1 MPLNMQHSFAFK
13 GPMRASKWFILAG
26 LLVLV
31 LTVTGC
37 KDENPVDGES
47 PSNIVFPISNVSYGQ
62 QVQPLFNQTCTLAG
76 CHDDGTHQSML
87 SLTSYDNLMYG
98 GALVV
103 VRNKPDVSMLVLRIQ
118 GSVGTRMPLNRNPLN
133 QNQINGI
140 RAWIGEGAQNN

>member
-1 MPLNMQHSFAFK
+1 MTICFVFR
-13 GPMRASKWFILAG
+13 GPTRIRQWVVVTGFLTLA
-26 LLVLV
+26 LA
-31 LTVTGC
+31 VTGC
-37 KDENPVDGES
+37 KDENPVDGDS

-76 CHDDGTHQSML
+76 CHDDGAHQSML

-103 VRNKPDVSMLVLRIQ
+103 VRNKPDQSMLVLRIQ

>member
-1 MPLNMQHSFAFK
+1 MQLSFAFK

-31 LTVTGC
+31 MSVMGC
-37 KDENPVDGES
+37 QDENPVDGDS

-98 GALVV
+98 GAQVV